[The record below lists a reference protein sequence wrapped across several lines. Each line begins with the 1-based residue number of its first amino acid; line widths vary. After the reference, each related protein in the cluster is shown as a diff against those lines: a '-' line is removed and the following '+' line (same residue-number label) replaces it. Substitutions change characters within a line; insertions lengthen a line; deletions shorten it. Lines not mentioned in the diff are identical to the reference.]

1 MYFFTA
7 TQSHDLVLTT
17 KVTLLIDR
25 YMFILLL
32 NVTSQ
37 EFIYMW
43 MYEAL
48 VLTSFGRL
56 WKAKHLMDLL
66 QVIVKSL
73 FAQCHPCIIIIKS
86 LCGPNSKTTEVA
98 GVIYGNFSPKNLQ
111 WNGKKIGASPRH
123 VTSVCQHYYMNCIHT
138 PCFDLHIDS

>member
-1 MYFFTA
+1 
-7 TQSHDLVLTT
+7 
-17 KVTLLIDR
+17 
-25 YMFILLL
+25 
-32 NVTSQ
+32 
-37 EFIYMW
+37 MW

-86 LCGPNSKTTEVA
+86 LSGPNSKTTEVA
-98 GVIYGNFSPKNLQ
+98 GVIYANFSPKN
-111 WNGKKIGASPRH
+111 NEMERR
-123 VTSVCQHYYMNCIHT
+123 SVQVLAMLRLYVNIIT
-138 PCFDLHIDS
+138 

>member
-1 MYFFTA
+1 
-7 TQSHDLVLTT
+7 
-17 KVTLLIDR
+17 
-25 YMFILLL
+25 MFILLL

-86 LCGPNSKTTEVA
+86 LSGPNSKTTEVA
-98 GVIYGNFSPKNLQ
+98 GVIYGNFSPKN
-111 WNGKKIGASPRH
+111 NEMERR
-123 VTSVCQHYYMNCIHT
+123 SVQVLAMLRLYVNI
-138 PCFDLHIDS
+138 II

>member
-1 MYFFTA
+1 
-7 TQSHDLVLTT
+7 
-17 KVTLLIDR
+17 
-25 YMFILLL
+25 
-32 NVTSQ
+32 
-37 EFIYMW
+37 MW

-86 LCGPNSKTTEVA
+86 LSGPNSKMTEVA
-98 GVIYGNFSPKNLQ
+98 GVIYGNNEME
-111 WNGKKIGASPRH
+111 RR
-123 VTSVCQHYYMNCIHT
+123 SVQVLAMLRLYVNIIT
-138 PCFDLHIDS
+138 

>member
-1 MYFFTA
+1 
-7 TQSHDLVLTT
+7 
-17 KVTLLIDR
+17 
-25 YMFILLL
+25 
-32 NVTSQ
+32 
-37 EFIYMW
+37 MW

-86 LCGPNSKTTEVA
+86 LSGPNSKTTEVA
-98 GVIYGNFSPKNLQ
+98 GVINAKFSPKN
-111 WNGKKIGASPRH
+111 NEMERR
-123 VTSVCQHYYMNCIHT
+123 SVQVLAMLRLYVNIIT
-138 PCFDLHIDS
+138 

>member
-1 MYFFTA
+1 MYVFTA

-86 LCGPNSKTTEVA
+86 LSGRQKWLGLYMVTFHRRTMKWKEDRCKS
-98 GVIYGNFSPKNLQ
+98 SPCY
-111 WNGKKIGASPRH
+111 
-123 VTSVCQHYYMNCIHT
+123 VCMST
-138 PCFDLHIDS
+138 LLHELHSYSLLWFTYW

>member
-1 MYFFTA
+1 
-7 TQSHDLVLTT
+7 
-17 KVTLLIDR
+17 
-25 YMFILLL
+25 
-32 NVTSQ
+32 
-37 EFIYMW
+37 MW

-86 LCGPNSKTTEVA
+86 LSGPNSKHDRS
-98 GVIYGNFSPKNLQ
+98 GWGYI
-111 WNGKKIGASPRH
+111 W
-123 VTSVCQHYYMNCIHT
+123 
-138 PCFDLHIDS
+138 

>member
-1 MYFFTA
+1 
-7 TQSHDLVLTT
+7 
-17 KVTLLIDR
+17 
-25 YMFILLL
+25 MFILLL

-48 VLTSFGRL
+48 ALTSFGRL
-56 WKAKHLMDLL
+56 WTAKHLMDLL

-86 LCGPNSKTTEVA
+86 LSGPTSYMVTFHRRTMKWKEN
-98 GVIYGNFSPKNLQ
+98 
-111 WNGKKIGASPRH
+111 IGASPRH

>member
-1 MYFFTA
+1 
-7 TQSHDLVLTT
+7 
-17 KVTLLIDR
+17 
-25 YMFILLL
+25 
-32 NVTSQ
+32 
-37 EFIYMW
+37 MW

-86 LCGPNSKTTEVA
+86 LSGPNSKTTEVA
-98 GVIYGNFSPKNLQ
+98 GVIYGNFSMN
-111 WNGKKIGASPRH
+111 NEMERR
-123 VTSVCQHYYMNCIHT
+123 SVQVLAMLRLYVNIIT
-138 PCFDLHIDS
+138 

>member
-1 MYFFTA
+1 MYNNVYVFTA

-48 VLTSFGRL
+48 VLTSLGRL
-56 WKAKHLMDLL
+56 WTAKHLMDLL

-73 FAQCHPCIIIIKS
+73 RVSMPSMH
-86 LCGPNSKTTEVA
+86 
-98 GVIYGNFSPKNLQ
+98 IYIYL
-111 WNGKKIGASPRH
+111 
-123 VTSVCQHYYMNCIHT
+123 
-138 PCFDLHIDS
+138 